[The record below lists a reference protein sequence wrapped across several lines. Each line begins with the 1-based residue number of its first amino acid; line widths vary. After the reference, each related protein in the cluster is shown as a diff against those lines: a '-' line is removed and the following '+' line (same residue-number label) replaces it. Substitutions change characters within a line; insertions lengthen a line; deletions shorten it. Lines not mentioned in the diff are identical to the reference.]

1 MLIAQIQFAPWD
13 NLFSAKVGNIDVGV
27 GDYVIAS
34 TDFGVDAG
42 RVISVKDA
50 AAEKMAESPLRLN
63 SASEIGSIQR
73 VANDDDWATI
83 SDNQRQKEDVIEYC
97 RKIIKKLG
105 LEMKIIGSHPSFDGC
120 RFTFAFIADGR
131 VDFRDAVK
139 ELTRHFQ
146 KTIRLHQVGVR
157 DEAKLT
163 GDIGCCGLKLC
174 CQSHLRKLGSVTSE
188 LAEQQQVAHR
198 GSERLSGICG
208 RLKCCLGYEKNLY
221 DELAKNL
228 PPVGTRVRTKHGR
241 GQVIGWHTLRQSV
254 EVQIDPEREGDK
266 PLIVEVPINK

>member
-13 NLFSAKVGNIDVGV
+13 NLFSAKVGNVDVGV

-42 RVISVKDA
+42 RVISIKEIEP
-50 AAEKMAESPLRLN
+50 EKTGET
-63 SASEIGSIQR
+63 EIGSIQR
-73 VANDDDWATI
+73 VANDDDWAII
-83 SDNQRQKEDVIEYC
+83 SDNQRQKEDVIEYG

-105 LEMKIIGSHPSFDGC
+105 LEMKIIGSHPSFDGR

-254 EVQIDPEREGDK
+254 KVQIDPEREGDK
-266 PLIVEVPINK
+266 PLIVEVPIKK